1 MVVANRLKKANRG
14 FTLIEVL
21 IALSIVF
28 LVGVALFQGYRT
40 AMDAS
45 ARAAA
50 SVTQLAA
57 IQQAEGR
64 IRSALRSGATNG
76 EWQIGDESFSWQAEL
91 LDNPETVRGFDAES
105 MRVETSGR
113 RIHLYQVTIT
123 LPHGRTE
130 QTRML
135 VPEPGS

>member
-1 MVVANRLKKANRG
+1 MVTRAHRG

-21 IALSIVF
+21 IALSVVF

-50 SVTQLAA
+50 SVTYLSG

-76 EWQIGDESFSWQAEL
+76 SWQSGEERYSWQAEL
-91 LDNPETVRGFDAES
+91 LDNPETVRGFDVES

-113 RIHLYQVTIT
+113 KVRLYAVT
-123 LPHGRTE
+123 LNREGGSSE

-135 VPEPGS
+135 VPEPLP